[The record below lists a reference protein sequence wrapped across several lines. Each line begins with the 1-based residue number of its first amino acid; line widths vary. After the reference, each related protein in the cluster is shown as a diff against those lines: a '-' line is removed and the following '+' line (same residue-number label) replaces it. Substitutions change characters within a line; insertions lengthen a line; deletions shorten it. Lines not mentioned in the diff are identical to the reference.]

1 MKRLYAI
8 FLTRKQRNPK
18 GTAFAMTKT
27 EEVAKNSHE
36 SSDERGFLLNNNGAK
51 QAISNELWFNYF
63 TDTLYSKGLIK
74 AEQRAK
80 LMSRIA
86 AKSNSKSTN

>member
-1 MKRLYAI
+1 
-8 FLTRKQRNPK
+8 
-18 GTAFAMTKT
+18 MTKT
-27 EEVAKNSHE
+27 EKVAKNSHE

-51 QAISNELWFNYF
+51 KAISNELWFNYF
-63 TDTLYSKGLIK
+63 TDTLYSQGLIK

-86 AKSNSKSTN
+86 SKSNSRNTN